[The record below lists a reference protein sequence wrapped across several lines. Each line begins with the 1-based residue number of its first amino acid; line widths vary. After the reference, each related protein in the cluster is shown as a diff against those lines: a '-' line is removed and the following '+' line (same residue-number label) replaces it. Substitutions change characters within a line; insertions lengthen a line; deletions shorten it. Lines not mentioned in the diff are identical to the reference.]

1 MCIQVIMFE
10 GGESVDQAKQT
21 HMITEWSKEAVLK
34 LICQHHKDWAN
45 NEHHDCFGE
54 DTPIRDSLDEA
65 VPDRLFCGILEAV
78 DGGHIYVVKV
88 SP

>member
-1 MCIQVIMFE
+1 MSVQVIMFE
-10 GGESVDQAKQT
+10 GGQAVDQAEQT
-21 HMITEWSKEAVLK
+21 HFITEWSKEAVLK
-34 LICQHHKDWAN
+34 LIC
-45 NEHHDCFGE
+45 EHHEDWKENETHDMFGE

-65 VPDRLFCGILEAV
+65 VPDRLFCGILEAE